1 MRIGAIVVTLWY
13 SRKKTG
19 AIGTKERREE
29 RKEDEEE
36 EEEGGEGGKGG
47 GGVGKHVKI
56 NGIFWSCW
64 LNNSNHQTDRLVLK
78 LRLYFQIHRSFFDL
92 ENGTNRKIHWQC
104 NNRSFLQWLRDLGK
118 HKDGYIMVCH
128 DRFWGIMKFW
138 AAFFLSCTYD
148 RERNRDKRSTYLI
161 GWQSMFLSTGYS
173 EVSSCIT

>member
-56 NGIFWSCW
+56 NGIF
-64 LNNSNHQTDRLVLK
+64 
-78 LRLYFQIHRSFFDL
+78 
-92 ENGTNRKIHWQC
+92 
-104 NNRSFLQWLRDLGK
+104 
-118 HKDGYIMVCH
+118 
-128 DRFWGIMKFW
+128 
-138 AAFFLSCTYD
+138 
-148 RERNRDKRSTYLI
+148 
-161 GWQSMFLSTGYS
+161 
-173 EVSSCIT
+173 